1 VADEKSISDT
11 DMAPSD
17 PDTTTDTTRGEEVI
31 AQEGAEPGR
40 DPNVGTTGE
49 SERPYG
55 TSDVRGATGVAPE
68 RSEPTEGEMPT
79 IPPGDAG
86 G

>member
-1 VADEKSISDT
+1 VAEEKRMSDT

-17 PDTTTDTTRGEEVI
+17 PDTTTETRGGEEVI
-31 AQEGAEPGR
+31 GQEGTEPGR
-40 DPNVGTTGE
+40 EPNVGTKGE

-68 RSEPTEGEMPT
+68 RSEPKEGDMPT

>member
-1 VADEKSISDT
+1 MPEDKSISDT

-17 PDTTTDTTRGEEVI
+17 PDTTTDTRRGEDVI
-31 AQEGAEPGR
+31 KQEGEEPGR
-40 DPNVGTTGE
+40 DPNVGTKGE

-55 TSDVRGATGVAPE
+55 TSDTRGATGVAPE
-68 RSEPTEGEMPT
+68 QSEPKSGDMPSM
-79 IPPGDAG
+79 PPGDAG